1 MLPSGLGVGM
11 VDPYAQI
18 PSFYDA
24 EFAGATADIS
34 TYFRDLSGAR
44 RVLVLGC
51 GTGRVSDGLVHPGR
65 EVVGV
70 DLSGPMIDRAGAAS
84 RDGTAHYRVG
94 DMCHLAG
101 LGLGLF
107 DAVVIPNAAFS
118 FLPSRRAQLQCLQQV
133 RGMLEGGPLWID
145 VPMPDFELLG
155 TPHSPEAPAWQG
167 QVGDVQI
174 RRTREVFR
182 RPVAQQLLLRDRY
195 YAAAGEAAPPICVSD
210 LPLRLI
216 FPAELEWLLES
227 AGFYADTLY
236 GNHAGGPLAEGCDR
250 LLCRAL

>member
-1 MLPSGLGVGM
+1 M

-18 PSFYDA
+18 PAFYDV

-51 GTGRVSDGLVHPGR
+51 GTGRVSEGLVHPDR

-70 DLSGPMIDRAGAAS
+70 DLSGPMIDRARATAREGV
-84 RDGTAHYRVG
+84 AHYRVG

-101 LGLGLF
+101 LELGIF

-118 FLPSRRAQLQCLQQV
+118 FLPSRRAQLQCLQQI
-133 RGMLEGGPLWID
+133 RDLLQGGPLWID
-145 VPMPDFELLG
+145 VPMPDFGLLG
-155 TPHSPEAPAWQG
+155 AAHSPEAPAWQG
-167 QVGDVQI
+167 QVGDVRI

-182 RPVAQQLLLRDRY
+182 KPVAQQLLLRDRY
-195 YAAAGEAAPPICVSD
+195 YADYAGEQVPICVSD

-216 FPAELEWLLES
+216 FPAELEWILES
-227 AGFYADTLY
+227 AGFYADALY

>member
-1 MLPSGLGVGM
+1 M

-18 PSFYDA
+18 PAFYDV
-24 EFAGATADIS
+24 EFAAATADIS

-51 GTGRVSDGLVHPGR
+51 GTGRVSDGLVGPDR

-70 DLSGPMIDRAGAAS
+70 DLSGPMIARAQAAR
-84 RDGTAHYRVG
+84 RDGVARYVVG
-94 DMCHLAG
+94 DMCRLAELS
-101 LGLGLF
+101 LGFF

-118 FLPSRRAQLQCLQQV
+118 FLPSRREQLQCLQQV
-133 RGMLEGGPLWID
+133 RALLRDGPLWID
-145 VPMPDFELLG
+145 VPMPDFGLMG
-155 TPHSPEAPAWQG
+155 TPHSPEAPAWRG
-167 QVGDVQI
+167 LVGELDV

-182 RPVAQQLLLRDRY
+182 TPVAQRLLLRDRY
-195 YAAAGEAAPPICVSD
+195 YTGDEAGSQPICVSD

-227 AGFYADTLY
+227 AGFYADALY
-236 GNHAGGPLAEGCDR
+236 GNHAGGALADGCDR